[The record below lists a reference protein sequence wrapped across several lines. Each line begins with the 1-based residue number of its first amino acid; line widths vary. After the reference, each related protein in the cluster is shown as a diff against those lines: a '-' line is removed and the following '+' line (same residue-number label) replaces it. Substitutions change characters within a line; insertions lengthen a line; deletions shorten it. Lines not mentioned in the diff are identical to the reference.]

1 MRGMRTGSSRSGR
14 SRSGR
19 SRSGFVVA
27 AALTLASV
35 AGAACSSDDESPA
48 AAVEAT
54 SVDATS
60 VEATSVATDA
70 PTTAPPTTVAP
81 AATVVVA
88 PPSGASTVTDLLALG
103 RPVVLGH
110 AGGEDEFP
118 HSTPFAFAS
127 SAAAGVDM
135 LDLDVQLSADG
146 VLIVH
151 HDDTVDRTTER
162 TGTVATMTYDQLA
175 LLDNAYWFTATCV
188 CRDQPAAAYLYRGIR
203 TGDVPPPPGATAD
216 DFVIPRFVDIIERY
230 PSYPLNIEIKGNG
243 APAIAAADALV
254 AILTEHERLDGAVVT
269 SFDDAVVAHLGE
281 IAPTLELTPGLDLST
296 KWVLE
301 RTPLPAGM
309 RILQV
314 PIEYSG
320 IQVIT
325 PELVADS
332 HTAGYLIWV
341 WPNDHDVEN
350 AEGYA
355 SLLAQGLDGL
365 NINYPATGV
374 AAVQAF
380 IANG

>member
-1 MRGMRTGSSRSGR
+1 
-14 SRSGR
+14 
-19 SRSGFVVA
+19 VA
-27 AALTLASV
+27 AALTFASV
-35 AGAACSSDDESPA
+35 AGAACSSDDGNSA
-48 AAVEAT
+48 AA
-54 SVDATS
+54 DAASS
-60 VEATSVATDA
+60 VEATVVEATVVDTTGAPATTVGA
-70 PTTAPPTTVAP
+70 PTTTVAP
-81 AATVVVA
+81 VAAVVVA
-88 PPSGASTVTDLLALG
+88 PASGASTIADLLALD
-103 RPVVLGH
+103 RPVVLAH

-151 HDDTVDRTTER
+151 HDDTIDRTTES

-175 LLDNAYWFTATCV
+175 LLDNAYWFTALCV
-188 CRDQPAAAYLYRGIR
+188 CQDQPPPAYLYRGIR

-216 DFVIPRFVDIIERY
+216 DFVIPRFVDIIERF
-230 PSYPLNIEIKGNG
+230 PSYPLNIEIKGSG

-254 AILTEHERLDGAVVT
+254 AILTQYGRLDGAVVT
-269 SFDDAVVAHLGE
+269 SFDDTVVAHLST

-332 HTAGYLIWV
+332 HAAGYLIWV
-341 WPNDHDVEN
+341 WPNDRDVEN
-350 AEGYA
+350 ADGYA

>member
-1 MRGMRTGSSRSGR
+1 VRVMRTGSRRSGR
-14 SRSGR
+14 SW
-19 SRSGFVVA
+19 SRFVAA
-27 AALTLASV
+27 AALTGASV

-48 AAVEAT
+48 AAV
-54 SVDATS
+54 DATS
-60 VEATSVATDA
+60 VEVTSVATETTTTA
-70 PTTAPPTTVAP
+70 PTTSAAAPTTTGAP

-88 PPSGASTVTDLLALG
+88 PASGASTIADLLALG

-151 HDDTVDRTTER
+151 HDDTVDRTTNG
-162 TGTVATMTYDQLA
+162 TGAVASMTYDQLA
-175 LLDNAYWFTATCV
+175 LLDNAHWFTALCV
-188 CRDQPAAAYLYRGIR
+188 CQDQPPPAYLYRGIR

-230 PSYPLNIEIKGNG
+230 PSYPLNIEIKGSG

-254 AILTEHERLDGAVVT
+254 AILTQYERLDGAVVT

-325 PELVADS
+325 PELVTDS
-332 HTAGYLIWV
+332 HAAGYLIWV
-341 WPNDHDVEN
+341 WPNDRSVEN

-374 AAVQAF
+374 AAVRDF

>member
-1 MRGMRTGSSRSGR
+1 
-14 SRSGR
+14 
-19 SRSGFVVA
+19 
-27 AALTLASV
+27 
-35 AGAACSSDDESPA
+35 
-48 AAVEAT
+48 
-54 SVDATS
+54 
-60 VEATSVATDA
+60 
-70 PTTAPPTTVAP
+70 
-81 AATVVVA
+81 
-88 PPSGASTVTDLLALG
+88 
-103 RPVVLGH
+103 VLGH

-151 HDDTVDRTTER
+151 HDDTIDRTTDG
-162 TGTVATMTYDQLA
+162 TGAVASMTYDQLA
-175 LLDNAYWFTATCV
+175 LLDNAHWFTALCV
-188 CRDQPAAAYLYRGIR
+188 CQDQPPPAYLYRGIR

-230 PSYPLNIEIKGNG
+230 PSYPLNIEIKGSG

-254 AILTEHERLDGAVVT
+254 AILTQYERLDGAVVT

-325 PELVADS
+325 PELVTDS
-332 HTAGYLIWV
+332 HAAGYLIWV
-341 WPNDHDVEN
+341 WPNDRNVEN

-365 NINYPATGV
+365 NINSPATGV
-374 AAVQAF
+374 AAVRDF

>member
-1 MRGMRTGSSRSGR
+1 M
-14 SRSGR
+14 
-19 SRSGFVVA
+19 
-27 AALTLASV
+27 ASV
-35 AGAACSSDDESPA
+35 AGAACSSDDGGSA
-48 AAVEAT
+48 AAVAV
-54 SVDATS
+54 SS
-60 VEATSVATDA
+60 VEATVVDDTGAPSTTVVAPA
-70 PTTAPPTTVAP
+70 TTVAP
-81 AATVVVA
+81 AATVVAA
-88 PPSGASTVTDLLALG
+88 PASGASTVTDLLALD

-151 HDDTVDRTTER
+151 HDDTVDRTTDS
-162 TGTVATMTYDQLA
+162 TGAVATMTYDQLA
-175 LLDNAYWFTATCV
+175 LLDNAYWFTALCV
-188 CRDQPAAAYLYRGIR
+188 CQDQPPAAYLYRGIR
-203 TGDVPPPPGATAD
+203 TGDVPPPPGTTAD
-216 DFVIPRFVDIIERY
+216 DFVIPRLVDIIERH
-230 PSYPLNIEIKGNG
+230 PSYPLNIEIKGSG

-254 AILTEHERLDGAVVT
+254 AILTQYERIDGAVVT
-269 SFDDAVVAHLGE
+269 SFDDTVVAHLSA

-332 HTAGYLIWV
+332 HAAGYLIWV
-341 WPNDHDVEN
+341 WPNDRDVEN
-350 AEGYA
+350 ADGYA

>member
-1 MRGMRTGSSRSGR
+1 M
-14 SRSGR
+14 
-19 SRSGFVVA
+19 VA
-27 AALTLASV
+27 AALTLASF
-35 AGAACSSDDESPA
+35 AGAACSSDDGNPA
-48 AAVEAT
+48 AAAT
-54 SVDATS
+54 AT
-60 VEATSVATDA
+60 TGVATEA
-70 PTTAPPTTVAP
+70 PTTIAAAPTTTVAP

-88 PPSGASTVTDLLALG
+88 PASGASTVADLLALG

-151 HDDTVDRTTER
+151 HDDTIDRTTEL
-162 TGTVATMTYDQLA
+162 TGTVATMTYDELA
-175 LLDNAYWFTATCV
+175 LLDNAYWFTALCV
-188 CRDQPAAAYLYRGIR
+188 CQDQPPSAYLYRGIR

-230 PSYPLNIEIKGNG
+230 PSYPLNIEIKGSG

-269 SFDDAVVAHLGE
+269 SFDDTVVAHLSE
-281 IAPTLELTPGLDLST
+281 IAPTVELTPGLDLST

-325 PELVADS
+325 PELIADS
-332 HTAGYLIWV
+332 HAAGYLIWV
-341 WPNDHDVEN
+341 WPNDRDVEN

-374 AAVQAF
+374 AAVQDF